1 MHVLLAK
8 YYDSRIKRSK
18 SCARLKRFS
27 NCQMLT
33 KFRKFMRQLCNH
45 FCIVIATMLP
55 VVETHATNLD
65 KTEEILKIGKTMSV
79 NLLNND
85 EGSVIW
91 RVEDLRKRICK
102 MYAMDV

>member
-1 MHVLLAK
+1 
-8 YYDSRIKRSK
+8 
-18 SCARLKRFS
+18 
-27 NCQMLT
+27 
-33 KFRKFMRQLCNH
+33 
-45 FCIVIATMLP
+45 MLP